1 MCLTVFYCVGV
12 HVWICDHCNL
22 ICCLFCCPACL
33 PVDYKGGNG
42 YIISPCSSVNSR
54 SVHANNA
61 VGNQCKN
68 MKPLSAAKACIPQ
81 ILPSKFKPKLLPPN
95 GDVKKSTNNAARH
108 PKAHSCEDLYTDACD
123 TDFAAA
129 EESERGQD
137 SGFIPGY
144 GAENVSPGIR
154 RSASDFSSM
163 YRTMHH
169 IQRPSSVGC
178 SPHGS
183 VRSLTSLFEKAKTEE
198 GERAEAGDG
207 GNIPRDAV
215 SSRVSAFEVIIQR
228 STPAPSRS
236 SSMPTLHSSRDVNHP
251 AHLYMASAVSAESL
265 LVADASRSAVCA
277 ASEVECGSCEEE
289 SPSQGSGADKET
301 TRDFR
306 NPCAD
311 SPTDTETEVEKIFNK
326 GSSAPTHQNDNGPKS
341 PSAFPLHHNHIHHHL
356 LHHLNHQALLK
367 PSKCKGSCPASYTR
381 FTTILRH
388 ERQQAQQEKMQPEKK
403 IILPGNLLL
412 MGPAPFRLRKS
423 IQSHQTRRTL
433 SATKVTAGV
442 QRPCSLSTD
451 LGPVIPQRLSSLEV
465 LERLSNGEGNNNGN
479 LSNRRCLDANGNLLQ
494 PLSAHRRG
502 GYISLPLPLSPSSLA
517 PVVNHLPRVSLF
529 TLCPSLHKVTS
540 PQSISRLCGVFKK
553 SDRGRC
559 FHLILGVLFG
569 ALPFT
574 VNEYGASNA
583 SKYSGGSGIFW

>member
-1 MCLTVFYCVGV
+1 M
-12 HVWICDHCNL
+12 
-22 ICCLFCCPACL
+22 
-33 PVDYKGGNG
+33 DYKGGNG
-42 YIISPCSSVNSR
+42 YLISPCSSVNSR
-54 SVHANNA
+54 SVRASNA

-95 GDVKKSTNNAARH
+95 GDMKESTTNAARH
-108 PKAHSCEDLYTDACD
+108 PKAHSCEDLCTDACD
-123 TDFAAA
+123 TDFAVD
-129 EESERGQD
+129 EESECGQD
-137 SGFIPGY
+137 SGNKCDY
-144 GAENVSPGIR
+144 GAENFPPGIR

-183 VRSLTSLFEKAKTEE
+183 VRSLTSLFEKAKTEG
-198 GERAEAGDG
+198 GERSEAGDG

-215 SSRVSAFEVIIQR
+215 SSRVSAFEMIIQR

-236 SSMPTLHSSRDVNHP
+236 SSLPTLHSSPNLNHP
-251 AHLYMASAVSAESL
+251 AHLCMTSAVSAESL
-265 LVADASRSAVCA
+265 LVADATRSNVC
-277 ASEVECGSCEEE
+277 STGEVECRSCEEK
-289 SPSQGSGADKET
+289 SLSQGSGAVKDT
-301 TRDFR
+301 VGDCQ
-306 NPCAD
+306 NPRAD
-311 SPTDTETEVEKIFNK
+311 SPTDSETEVEKIFSK

-341 PSAFPLHHNHIHHHL
+341 PSPFPLHHNHIHHHHL

-388 ERQQAQQEKMQPEKK
+388 ERQQAQQEKMQPENK

-412 MGPAPFRLRKS
+412 MGPAPFRLRKNL
-423 IQSHQTRRTL
+423 QSHQTRRTL

-517 PVVNHLPRVSLF
+517 PVVNHLSRVSLF

-553 SDRGRC
+553 GQGEVFPSHSEC
-559 FHLILGVLFG
+559 AVWCSSFYC
-569 ALPFT
+569 
-574 VNEYGASNA
+574 E
-583 SKYSGGSGIFW
+583 

>member
-1 MCLTVFYCVGV
+1 M
-12 HVWICDHCNL
+12 
-22 ICCLFCCPACL
+22 

-54 SVHANNA
+54 SVHASNA

-95 GDVKKSTNNAARH
+95 GDMKKSTSNATRH
-108 PKAHSCEDLYTDACD
+108 PKAHSCEDLCTDACD
-123 TDFAAA
+123 THPDFAVA
-129 EESERGQD
+129 EESECGQD
-137 SGFIPGY
+137 SGFKSGY
-144 GAENVSPGIR
+144 GAENFSPGIR

-183 VRSLTSLFEKAKTEE
+183 VHSLTSLFEKAKTEG
-198 GERAEAGDG
+198 GERSEEGDG
-207 GNIPRDAV
+207 GNIPRDTV
-215 SSRVSAFEVIIQR
+215 SSRVSAFEMIIQR

-236 SSMPTLHSSRDVNHP
+236 SSLPTLHSSHDLSHP
-251 AHLYMASAVSAESL
+251 AHLYVTSAVSAETL
-265 LVADASRSAVCA
+265 LVADATRSNACSA
-277 ASEVECGSCEEE
+277 GEVERGSCEEE
-289 SPSQGSGADKET
+289 SSSQGSGAVKET
-301 TRDFR
+301 VGDWQ

-311 SPTDTETEVEKIFNK
+311 SPTDTETEVEKIFSH
-326 GSSAPTHQNDNGPKS
+326 GSLAATHQNDKGPKR
-341 PSAFPLHHNHIHHHL
+341 PSDFPLHHDHIHHHL

-412 MGPAPFRLRKS
+412 MGPSPFRLRRN

-517 PVVNHLPRVSLF
+517 PVVNHLSRVFSSPCVPLF
-529 TLCPSLHKVTS
+529 TKS
-540 PQSISRLCGVFKK
+540 PQSISRLCGVYKK
-553 SDRGRC
+553 VTGG
-559 FHLILGVLFG
+559 GVSISF
-569 ALPFT
+569 
-574 VNEYGASNA
+574 
-583 SKYSGGSGIFW
+583 